1 MSAASEPSDAV
12 GLSMAA
18 WCDEIAR
25 WALPEAAA
33 PLIAAGLQA
42 TTARRLLRSQH
53 LSGRA
58 SALLAARLG
67 RGEPDTLAEA
77 DRRLVLASPRTLD
90 RVAVLA
96 GAVWHAPRVRA
107 LVLAQDVETF
117 VAALGEDARDAA
129 LRHAALAPAP
139 TAGGVISADG
149 LEAAI
154 RGDGAACLSAWI
166 DSLPGWASGRMRL
179 RWTGLDAAADRRPN
193 EAADRF
199 ADDPSLRAR
208 AVGIVRAVQP

>member
-1 MSAASEPSDAV
+1 MNAASEPSDAAS
-12 GLSMAA
+12 LSMAA
-18 WCDEIAR
+18 YCDEIAR

-42 TTARRLLRSQH
+42 DTARRLLRSPR

-67 RGEPDTLAEA
+67 RGEPGTLAEA

-90 RVAVLA
+90 HVAVLA
-96 GAVWHAPRVRA
+96 GAVWHSLRVRA
-107 LVLAQDVETF
+107 LVLAQDIETF

-129 LRHAALAPAP
+129 LRCAALAPA
-139 TAGGVISADG
+139 AGGAIPADG
-149 LEAAI
+149 REAAI
-154 RGDGAACLSAWI
+154 RRDGTACLSAWI

-179 RWTGLDAAADRRPN
+179 RWTAPEVGADGAADRI
-193 EAADRF
+193 AH
-199 ADDPSLRAR
+199 DPALRAQ
-208 AVGIVRAVQP
+208 AAGIVRAVQP